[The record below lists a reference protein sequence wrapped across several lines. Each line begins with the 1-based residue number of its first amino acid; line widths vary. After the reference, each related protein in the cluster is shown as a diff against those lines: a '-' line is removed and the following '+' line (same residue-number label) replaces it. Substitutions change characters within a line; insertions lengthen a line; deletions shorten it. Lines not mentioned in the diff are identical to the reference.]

1 MNEWTKTGVFGGLAL
16 VVVMIAV
23 ISRPRIEN
31 MALHEMEGKLL
42 FADKFDEEN
51 RDNAARL
58 EIVTFDEDYGEL
70 RRFSVGKHKETGQWS
85 IDPDQYPADNQQQL
99 VEALTSL
106 TGLKVIGV
114 HSEVQEDQE
123 ACQVVEPDIDELST
137 VSSGVGTLVTVR
149 DKTNS
154 AMVSLVIGK
163 KISEEENKRY
173 VRLPDNNVIY
183 VVEVDTSSL
192 STDFKDW
199 IETDLLDLASLDIR
213 SVLLK
218 DYALIPT
225 SQGRLQMQMKSDI
238 NLGWNTE
245 ESAWALESMIQY
257 KENEPSEMAL
267 LDDEELNS
275 QTLNDLK
282 FALDDLEIESVK
294 KKPEGLGAD
303 LGVDSSLASN
313 VEGLRSLQELGF
325 FPVQNQQ
332 GDGIEL
338 LSANGEMHVS
348 LQTGVKYVIRFGE
361 IVADISAEAEDIQR
375 YMVVT
380 AMLDESML
388 VPPTLE
394 PETPPEPETPA
405 EPEAEPPAD
414 PAVEEKDEAAD
425 PAAEEKDE
433 AADPA
438 AEEKDEVAD
447 PAADDS
453 EACQDTPS
461 QPDADDDKSAAEE
474 QPAEPAGDEEDAARQ
489 LEFERKMN
497 EYQDKRKDAIKR
509 VQVLNERFANWYY
522 QISEETYNKIHLGVS
537 DIIKSKEDADGGLDE
552 FRELENKGLEL
563 PLLPGLPGGSVPP
576 PPPPM

>member
-23 ISRPRIEN
+23 ISKPHIEN
-31 MALHEMEGKLL
+31 VALNEMEGKLL
-42 FADKFDEEN
+42 FADKFDGEN

-58 EIVTFDEDYGEL
+58 EIVTFDEDFGEL

-154 AMVSLVIGK
+154 EMVSLVIGK
-163 KISEEENKRY
+163 KVSEEENKRY

-183 VVEVDTSSL
+183 VVDVDTSSL

-245 ESAWALESMIQY
+245 ESAWELVSMVQY
-257 KENEPSEMAL
+257 KENEPSETAL

-282 FALDDLEIESVK
+282 FALDELEIESVK

-303 LGVDSSLASN
+303 LGVDSSLANN

-348 LQTGVKYVIRFGE
+348 LQTGVQYVIRFGE

-414 PAVEEKDEAAD
+414 PA
-425 PAAEEKDE
+425 AEEKDE
-433 AADPA
+433 A
-438 AEEKDEVAD
+438 AD

-453 EACQDTPS
+453 EACQDTPP
-461 QPDADDDKSAAEE
+461 QPDPGDDKPAVEE
-474 QPAEPAGDEEDAARQ
+474 QPAEPVGDEEDAARQ

-497 EYQDKRKDAIKR
+497 EYQNKRKDAIKR
-509 VQVLNERFANWYY
+509 VQILNERFADWYY

-552 FRELENKGLEL
+552 FRDLENNGLDL
-563 PLLPGLPGGSVPP
+563 PLPPGLPGGSIPP

>member
-16 VVVMIAV
+16 VVVVVAV
-23 ISRPRIEN
+23 ISKPRIEN
-31 MALHEMEGKLL
+31 VALHEMEGKLL

-51 RDNAARL
+51 RDTAARL
-58 EIVTFDEDYGEL
+58 EIVTFDEDFGEL
-70 RRFSVGKHKETGQWS
+70 RRFAVGKHKETGQWS
-85 IDPDQYPADNQQQL
+85 IDPDQYPADNQEQL
-99 VEALTSL
+99 VKALTAL

-114 HSEVQEDQE
+114 HSEVQQDQE

-154 AMVSLVIGK
+154 EMVSLVIGK
-163 KISEEENKRY
+163 KVSEEGNQRY

-183 VVEVDTSSL
+183 VVDVDTGPL

-238 NLGWNTE
+238 HLGWNTE
-245 ESAWALESMIQY
+245 ESAWALDNMVQY
-257 KENEPSEMAL
+257 KENEPTETAL

-282 FALDDLEIESVK
+282 FALDELEIESVK

-303 LGVDSSLASN
+303 LGVDSSLAN
-313 VEGLRSLQELGF
+313 NPEGLRSLQELGF

-348 LQTGVKYVIRFGE
+348 LQTGVQYVIRFGE

-394 PETPPEPETPA
+394 PETPA
-405 EPEAEPPAD
+405 EPEAEPAAD
-414 PAVEEKDEAAD
+414 PDPATEEKDEAAD
-425 PAAEEKDE
+425 PAA
-433 AADPA
+433 
-438 AEEKDEVAD
+438 
-447 PAADDS
+447 DDAG
-453 EACQDTPS
+453 ACQDTPP
-461 QPDADDDKSAAEE
+461 QPDAGDDKPEAEE
-474 QPAEPAGDEEDAARQ
+474 QPAEPAADEQKDPRQ

-497 EYQDKRKDAIKR
+497 EYQEKRKDAIKR
-509 VQVLNERFANWYY
+509 VQVLNERFADWYY
-522 QISEETYNKIHLGVS
+522 QISEETYNKIHLGAS
-537 DIIKSKEDADGGLDE
+537 DIIQSKKDAEGGLDE
-552 FRELENKGLEL
+552 FRDLENNGLDL
-563 PLLPGLPGGSVPP
+563 PLPPGLPGGSVPP

>member
-16 VVVMIAV
+16 VVVVVAV
-23 ISRPRIEN
+23 ISKPRIEN
-31 MALHEMEGKLL
+31 VALHEMEGKLL

-51 RDNAARL
+51 RDTAARL
-58 EIVTFDEDYGEL
+58 EIVTFDEDFGEL
-70 RRFSVGKHKETGQWS
+70 RRFAVGKHKETGQWS
-85 IDPDQYPADNQQQL
+85 IDPDQYPADNQEQL
-99 VEALTSL
+99 VEALTAL

-114 HSEVQEDQE
+114 HSEVQQDQE

-154 AMVSLVIGK
+154 EMVSLVIGK
-163 KISEEENKRY
+163 KVSEEGNQRY

-183 VVEVDTSSL
+183 VVDVDTGPL

-238 NLGWNTE
+238 HLGWNSE
-245 ESAWALESMIQY
+245 ESAWALDNMVQY
-257 KENEPSEMAL
+257 KENEPTETAL

-282 FALDDLEIESVK
+282 FALDELEIESVK

-303 LGVDSSLASN
+303 LGVDSSLAN
-313 VEGLRSLQELGF
+313 NPEGLRSLQELGF

-348 LQTGVKYVIRFGE
+348 LQTGVQYVIRFGE

-394 PETPPEPETPA
+394 PETPA
-405 EPEAEPPAD
+405 EPEAEPAVDPD
-414 PAVEEKDEAAD
+414 PATEDKDEAAD
-425 PAAEEKDE
+425 PA
-433 AADPA
+433 
-438 AEEKDEVAD
+438 
-447 PAADDS
+447 DDDAG
-453 EACQDTPS
+453 ACQDTPP
-461 QPDADDDKSAAEE
+461 QPDAGDDKPAAEE
-474 QPAEPAGDEEDAARQ
+474 QPAEPAADEQKDPRQ

-497 EYQDKRKDAIKR
+497 EYQEKRKDAIKR
-509 VQVLNERFANWYY
+509 VQVLNERFADWYY
-522 QISEETYNKIHLGVS
+522 QISEETYNKIHLGVN
-537 DIIKSKEDADGGLDE
+537 DIIQSKKDAEGGLDE
-552 FRELENKGLEL
+552 FRDLENNGLDL
-563 PLLPGLPGGSVPP
+563 PLPPGLPGGSVPP

>member
-23 ISRPRIEN
+23 ISKPHIEN
-31 MALHEMEGKLL
+31 VALNEMEGKLL
-42 FADKFDEEN
+42 FADKFDGEN

-58 EIVTFDEDYGEL
+58 EIVTFDEDFGEL

-85 IDPDQYPADNQQQL
+85 IDPDQYPADNQEQL

-183 VVEVDTSSL
+183 VVDVDTSSL

-245 ESAWALESMIQY
+245 ESAWELVSMVQY
-257 KENEPSEMAL
+257 KENEPSETAL

-282 FALDDLEIESVK
+282 FSLDELEIESVK

-303 LGVDSSLASN
+303 LGVDSSLANN

-348 LQTGVKYVIRFGE
+348 LQTGVQYVIRFGE

-414 PAVEEKDEAAD
+414 PA
-425 PAAEEKDE
+425 AEEKDE
-433 AADPA
+433 A
-438 AEEKDEVAD
+438 AD

-453 EACQDTPS
+453 EACQDTPP
-461 QPDADDDKSAAEE
+461 QPDAGDDKPAAEE

-497 EYQDKRKDAIKR
+497 EYQNKRKDAIKR
-509 VQVLNERFANWYY
+509 VQILNERFADWYY

-552 FRELENKGLEL
+552 FRDLENNGLDL
-563 PLLPGLPGGSVPP
+563 PLPPGLPGGSIPP

>member
-23 ISRPRIEN
+23 ISKPRIKN
-31 MALHEMEGKLL
+31 MELHEMEGMML
-42 FADKFDEEN
+42 FADKFDEEK

-149 DKTNS
+149 DQTNS
-154 AMVSLVIGK
+154 EMVSLVIGK
-163 KISEEENKRY
+163 KVSEEENKRY

-183 VVEVDTSSL
+183 VVDVDTSSL

-213 SVLLK
+213 SILLK

-245 ESAWALESMIQY
+245 ESAWALDSMVQY
-257 KENEPSEMAL
+257 KENEPSETAL

-282 FALDDLEIESVK
+282 FALDELEIESVK

-348 LQTGVKYVIRFGE
+348 LQTGVQYVIRFGE

-394 PETPPEPETPA
+394 PETPPEAETPA
-405 EPEAEPPAD
+405 EPEAEPP
-414 PAVEEKDEAAD
+414 AD

-438 AEEKDEVAD
+438 A
-447 PAADDS
+447 DDS
-453 EACQDTPS
+453 GACQDTPS

-509 VQVLNERFANWYY
+509 VQVLNERFADWYY

-552 FRELENKGLEL
+552 FRELENKGLDL

-576 PPPPM
+576 PAPPM

>member
-16 VVVMIAV
+16 VVVVVAV
-23 ISRPRIEN
+23 ISKPRIEN
-31 MALHEMEGKLL
+31 VALHEMEGKLL

-51 RDNAARL
+51 RDTAARL
-58 EIVTFDEDYGEL
+58 EIVTFDEDFGEL
-70 RRFSVGKHKETGQWS
+70 RRFAVGKHKETGQWS
-85 IDPDQYPADNQQQL
+85 IDPDQYPADNQEQL
-99 VEALTSL
+99 VEALTAL

-114 HSEVQEDQE
+114 HSEVQQDQE

-154 AMVSLVIGK
+154 EMVSLVIGK
-163 KISEEENKRY
+163 KVSEEGNQRY

-183 VVEVDTSSL
+183 VVDVDTGPL

-238 NLGWNTE
+238 HLGWNTE
-245 ESAWALESMIQY
+245 ESAWALDNMVQY
-257 KENEPSEMAL
+257 KENEPTETAL

-282 FALDDLEIESVK
+282 FALDELEIESVK

-303 LGVDSSLASN
+303 LGVDSSLAN
-313 VEGLRSLQELGF
+313 NPEGLRSLQELGF

-348 LQTGVKYVIRFGE
+348 LQTGVQYVIRFGE

-394 PETPPEPETPA
+394 PETPA
-405 EPEAEPPAD
+405 EPEAEPAAD
-414 PAVEEKDEAAD
+414 PDPATEEKDEAAD
-425 PAAEEKDE
+425 PAA
-433 AADPA
+433 
-438 AEEKDEVAD
+438 
-447 PAADDS
+447 DDAG
-453 EACQDTPS
+453 ACQDTPP
-461 QPDADDDKSAAEE
+461 QPDAGDDKPAAEE
-474 QPAEPAGDEEDAARQ
+474 QPAEPAADEQKDPRQ

-497 EYQDKRKDAIKR
+497 EYQEKRKDAIKR
-509 VQVLNERFANWYY
+509 VQVLNERFADWYY
-522 QISEETYNKIHLGVS
+522 QISEETYNKIHLGAS
-537 DIIKSKEDADGGLDE
+537 DIIQSKKDAEGGLDE
-552 FRELENKGLEL
+552 FRDLENNGLDL
-563 PLLPGLPGGSVPP
+563 PLPPGLPGGNIPP

>member
-1 MNEWTKTGVFGGLAL
+1 MNEWTKTGIFGGLAL

-23 ISRPRIEN
+23 ISKPSIEN
-31 MALHEMEGKLL
+31 LALHEMEGKLL

-58 EIVTFDEDYGEL
+58 EIVTFDEDFGEL

-85 IDPDQYPADNQQQL
+85 IDPDQYPADNQEQL
-99 VEALTSL
+99 VNALTSL

-154 AMVSLVIGK
+154 EMISLVIGK
-163 KISEEENKRY
+163 KVSEEENKRY

-183 VVEVDTSSL
+183 VVDVDTSSL

-245 ESAWALESMIQY
+245 ESAWELVSMVQY
-257 KENEPSEMAL
+257 KENEPSETAL

-282 FALDDLEIESVK
+282 FALDELEIESVK

-348 LQTGVKYVIRFGE
+348 LQTGVQYVIRFGE

-414 PAVEEKDEAAD
+414 PATEEKDEA
-425 PAAEEKDE
+425 
-433 AADPA
+433 
-438 AEEKDEVAD
+438 AD

-453 EACQDTPS
+453 EACQDTPP
-461 QPDADDDKSAAEE
+461 QPDAGDDKPAAEE
-474 QPAEPAGDEEDAARQ
+474 QPAEPAGDEKDDPRQ

-509 VQVLNERFANWYY
+509 VQVLNERFADWYY

-552 FRELENKGLEL
+552 FRNLENNGLDL
-563 PLLPGLPGGSVPP
+563 PLPPGLPGGSLPP

>member
-16 VVVMIAV
+16 VVVVVAV
-23 ISRPRIEN
+23 ISKPRIEN
-31 MALHEMEGKLL
+31 VALHEMEGKLL
-42 FADKFDEEN
+42 FADKLDEEN
-51 RDNAARL
+51 RDTAARL
-58 EIVTFDEDYGEL
+58 EIVTFDEDFGEL
-70 RRFSVGKHKETGQWS
+70 RRFAVGKHKETGQWS
-85 IDPDQYPADNQQQL
+85 IDPDQYPADNQEQL
-99 VEALTSL
+99 VEALTAL

-114 HSEVQEDQE
+114 HSEVQQDQE

-154 AMVSLVIGK
+154 EMVSLVIGK
-163 KISEEENKRY
+163 KVSEEGNQRY

-183 VVEVDTSSL
+183 VVDVDTGPL

-238 NLGWNTE
+238 HLGWNTE
-245 ESAWALESMIQY
+245 ESAWALDNMVQY
-257 KENEPSEMAL
+257 KENEPTETAL

-282 FALDDLEIESVK
+282 FALDELEIESVK

-303 LGVDSSLASN
+303 LGVDSSLAN
-313 VEGLRSLQELGF
+313 NPEGLRSLQELGF

-348 LQTGVKYVIRFGE
+348 LQTGVQYVIRFGE

-394 PETPPEPETPA
+394 PETPA
-405 EPEAEPPAD
+405 EPEAEPAAD
-414 PAVEEKDEAAD
+414 PDPATEDKDEAAD
-425 PAAEEKDE
+425 PAA
-433 AADPA
+433 
-438 AEEKDEVAD
+438 
-447 PAADDS
+447 DDAG
-453 EACQDTPS
+453 ACQDTPP
-461 QPDADDDKSAAEE
+461 QPDAGDDKPEAEE
-474 QPAEPAGDEEDAARQ
+474 QPAEPAADEQKDPRQ

-497 EYQDKRKDAIKR
+497 EYQEKRKDAIKR
-509 VQVLNERFANWYY
+509 VQVLNERFADWYY
-522 QISEETYNKIHLGVS
+522 QISEETYNKIHLGVN
-537 DIIKSKEDADGGLDE
+537 DIIQSKKDAEGGLDE
-552 FRELENKGLEL
+552 FRDLENNGLDL
-563 PLLPGLPGGSVPP
+563 PLPPGLPGGSVPP

>member
-438 AEEKDEVAD
+438 A
-447 PAADDS
+447 DDS

>member
-16 VVVMIAV
+16 VVVVVAV
-23 ISRPRIEN
+23 ISKPRIEN
-31 MALHEMEGKLL
+31 VALHEMEGKLL

-51 RDNAARL
+51 RDTAARL
-58 EIVTFDEDYGEL
+58 EIVTFDEDFGEL
-70 RRFSVGKHKETGQWS
+70 RRFAVGKHKETGQWS
-85 IDPDQYPADNQQQL
+85 RDPDQYPADNQEQL
-99 VEALTSL
+99 VEALTAL

-114 HSEVQEDQE
+114 HSEVQQDQE

-154 AMVSLVIGK
+154 EMVSLVIGK
-163 KISEEENKRY
+163 KVSEEGNQRY

-183 VVEVDTSSL
+183 VVDVDTGPL

-225 SQGRLQMQMKSDI
+225 SQGRLQMLMKSDI
-238 NLGWNTE
+238 HLGWNTE
-245 ESAWALESMIQY
+245 ESAWALDNMVQY
-257 KENEPSEMAL
+257 KENEPTETAL

-282 FALDDLEIESVK
+282 FALDELEIESVK

-303 LGVDSSLASN
+303 LGVDSSLAN
-313 VEGLRSLQELGF
+313 TPEGLRSLQELGF

-348 LQTGVKYVIRFGE
+348 LQTGVQYVIRFGE

-394 PETPPEPETPA
+394 PETPA
-405 EPEAEPPAD
+405 EPEAEPAAD
-414 PAVEEKDEAAD
+414 PDPATEDKDEAAD
-425 PAAEEKDE
+425 PAA
-433 AADPA
+433 
-438 AEEKDEVAD
+438 
-447 PAADDS
+447 DDAG
-453 EACQDTPS
+453 ACQDTPP
-461 QPDADDDKSAAEE
+461 QPDAGDDKPEAEE
-474 QPAEPAGDEEDAARQ
+474 QPAEPAADEQKDPRQ

-497 EYQDKRKDAIKR
+497 EYQEKRKDAIKR
-509 VQVLNERFANWYY
+509 VQVLNERFADWYY
-522 QISEETYNKIHLGVS
+522 QISEETYNKIHLGVN
-537 DIIKSKEDADGGLDE
+537 DIIQSKKDAEGGLDE
-552 FRELENKGLEL
+552 FRDLENNGLDL
-563 PLLPGLPGGSVPP
+563 PLPPGLPGGSVPP

>member
-58 EIVTFDEDYGEL
+58 EIVTFDENYGEL

-114 HSEVQEDQE
+114 HSEVQKDQE

-213 SVLLK
+213 SILLK

-414 PAVEEKDEAAD
+414 PA
-425 PAAEEKDE
+425 AEEKDE

-438 AEEKDEVAD
+438 AE
-447 PAADDS
+447 DS

-461 QPDADDDKSAAEE
+461 QPDAGDDKSAAEE
-474 QPAEPAGDEEDAARQ
+474 QPAEPAGDEEDAARK

-563 PLLPGLPGGSVPP
+563 PLLPGLPGGSVPL